1 MIMSI
6 TNSPTM
12 LFHSLHVNLR
22 DGEAVSGKVSP
33 LMVSKAVEQLQMPR
47 SKAVVG
53 FANFTNIYTDTSCLQ
68 TRTLR
73 T

>member
-1 MIMSI
+1 M
-6 TNSPTM
+6 N
-12 LFHSLHVNLR
+12 LHG
-22 DGEAVSGKVSP
+22 GEAVSEKVSP